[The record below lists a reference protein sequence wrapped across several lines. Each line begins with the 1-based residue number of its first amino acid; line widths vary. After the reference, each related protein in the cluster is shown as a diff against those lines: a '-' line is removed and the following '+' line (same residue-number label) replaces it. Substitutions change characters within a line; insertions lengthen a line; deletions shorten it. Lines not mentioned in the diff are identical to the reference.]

1 MAGEE
6 TGRPEPP
13 DFPEEIVVLRGA
25 DGTLSICAVDDLRSS
40 LAPYTIAAQ
49 YALEGLFC
57 VVPKGGNRE
66 DA

>member
-1 MAGEE
+1 MR
-6 TGRPEPP
+6 TPEQP

-25 DGTLSICAVDDLRSS
+25 DGTLSICAVDDLRSR

-57 VVPKGGNRE
+57 VVPKSDRE